1 MVFPLITIVV
11 VKVNQ
16 PLVLSDIT
24 QTGLRL
30 VVLELGLYVINRHGK
45 NYNLISFSHNL
56 LLGVCSA
63 HNIFHLVRM
72 EQIIFYPVLMEHII
86 F

>member
-1 MVFPLITIVV
+1 MVFPLITKGMN
-11 VKVNQ
+11 KVTQ

-30 VVLELGLYVINRHGK
+30 VVLELGLYVINRHGN
-45 NYNLISFSHNL
+45 NYNLISLSQNI

-63 HNIFHLVRM
+63 YNIFHAVCM

>member
-1 MVFPLITIVV
+1 MVFPLITKGMN
-11 VKVNQ
+11 KVTQ

-56 LLGVCSA
+56 LLWVCSA
-63 HNIFHLVRM
+63 HNIFHSVRM